1 MLEGGGGEDMT
12 AEKIRNTENTVVDA
26 LVEFVLR
33 ASEKD
38 ATPEE
43 VEALPKVAEV
53 LLKRV

>member
-1 MLEGGGGEDMT
+1 MT
-12 AEKIRNTENTVVDA
+12 VDKIRDTENMVVDA
-26 LVEFVLR
+26 LVELVLR
-33 ASEKD
+33 ASKKD

>member
-1 MLEGGGGEDMT
+1 MT
-12 AEKIRNTENTVVDA
+12 VEKIRDTENTVIDA
-26 LVEFVLR
+26 LVEFVQR
-33 ASEKD
+33 ASKKD